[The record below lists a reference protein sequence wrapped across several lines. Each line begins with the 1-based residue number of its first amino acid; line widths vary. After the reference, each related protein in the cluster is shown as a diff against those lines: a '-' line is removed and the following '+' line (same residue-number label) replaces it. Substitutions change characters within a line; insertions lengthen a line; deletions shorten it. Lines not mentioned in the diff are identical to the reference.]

1 MSLPYHRK
9 DAGNLLKAQGV
20 HSRYPTA
27 LSYLSK
33 LSPGALYCDETTL
46 HGFHYLVRPGLVSRV
61 LWALTIVACL
71 GNMRPYSIII

>member
-1 MSLPYHRK
+1 MSLPYHQK

-20 HSRYPTA
+20 HSRYPTVISI
-27 LSYLSK
+27 LPTS
-33 LSPGALYCDETTL
+33 GALYCDETTL

-71 GNMRPYSIII
+71 GNMSPYSIII